1 MLHQRD
7 THHNETANGSS
18 HRVVTELDAER
29 VTALVRAI
37 DDLLFA
43 LEDLNLQ
50 GIDRVPAPL
59 RHRASKILHVVPDPD
74 EQIRVRYK
82 VAPLI
87 DVLFRAQEL
96 LFQLRDPGR
105 IAEAEE
111 WDTA

>member
-1 MLHQRD
+1 MLHHQ
-7 THHNETANGSS
+7 ETDADRTRA
-18 HRVVTELDAER
+18 HLALELDPAR

-74 EQIRVRYK
+74 EQMRVRYK

-96 LFQLRDPGR
+96 LFQLRDPDR
-105 IAEAEE
+105 ITEAEE

>member
-1 MLHQRD
+1 MLNHPDAEVDQTPAEIVPD
-7 THHNETANGSS
+7 
-18 HRVVTELDAER
+18 LDPER

-74 EQIRVRYK
+74 EQMRVRHK

-96 LFQLRDPGR
+96 LFQLRDPSR

>member
-1 MLHQRD
+1 MLHHQ
-7 THHNETANGSS
+7 ETGTGTS
-18 HRVVTELDAER
+18 HGTSTAVVNELDPER

-59 RHRASKILHVVPDPD
+59 RHRASKILHVVPDPR

-105 IAEAEE
+105 ITEAEE